1 MKNIIF
7 FAIAFLIIFRANSQD
22 LHLRGIAINYS
33 QTGKISSRL
42 TYNVQISSV
51 YNTSTLKISE
61 KTFPACHTH
70 FIPHVLLNYKITDKW
85 NVGGGYAFGRHDI
98 FGLRENEH
106 RLIAQT
112 GYNQKIKKITINN
125 RGRLELRS
133 PLNLQTNIRSNAT
146 IFRYQLGLNYPLYD
160 PKKFKKGTVP
170 KGFYALA
177 SNELF
182 LYMKGATNGPVS
194 SRNGLLV
201 SENWSNIG
209 LGYTTGKNRIEV
221 GYGFQS
227 LVRNK
232 KQDMRYFSL
241 LQLSFSTSINWGDI
255 QYWYY

>member
-1 MKNIIF
+1 MKKLTF
-7 FAIAFLIIFRANSQD
+7 FAIAFLIIIRANSQD
-22 LHLRGIAINYS
+22 LHLMGIATNYS
-33 QTGKISSRL
+33 QTGRITPKLS
-42 TYNVQISSV
+42 YNLHFLSV
-51 YNTSTLKISE
+51 VNTSTLKIE
-61 KTFPACHTH
+61 NKTFPSGHAH
-70 FIPHVLLNYKITDKW
+70 FIPHLLLNYKLTDKW

-98 FGLRENEH
+98 FGLRENEN
-106 RLIAQT
+106 RIVLQT
-112 GYNQKIKKITINN
+112 AYNQKIGKLTANN

-133 PLNLQTNIRSNAT
+133 PLNMQTNVRSNAT

-160 PKKFKKGTVP
+160 IKKYK

-177 SNELF
+177 SNEVF
-182 LYMKGATNGPVS
+182 LYLKGATNGPVS
-194 SRNGLLV
+194 SKNGLLL

-232 KQDMRYFSL
+232 KQDMRFLNL
-241 LQLSFSTSINWGDI
+241 LQISLTTSINWGDV